1 MQVARHTLRHADGR
15 RLHVYGRY
23 GGEPLPEET
32 SGAPSHGQHL
42 RHDALTD
49 SWIGVSPARNTR
61 PLTHA
66 HREQPACPL
75 CPGGPEVPFEYDAA
89 VFDNR
94 FPSLHA
100 APPDAPTLEGATAP
114 ARGRCEVVLYTSTH
128 VGSLATLDPEER
140 ARVVAIWRD
149 RSDALWAEPDHA
161 LVLVFENRGEDVGAT
176 LSHPHGQ
183 IYAFD
188 RLPPITAQRTRV
200 LHDHRAAHDTCLTCT
215 VVAGDDAARER
226 QVLLNPSFVV
236 AVPFAA
242 RWPYEVHVRA
252 RRHGLR
258 RLGDLTA
265 DEQRDLA
272 EALSAVVAGYDDI
285 FAPEAMAY
293 MMVGL
298 EAPRG
303 ADGAPEPD
311 WHLAFEF
318 LPPNRGRHTLK
329 MRASVETATA
339 FFINDT
345 VPETTAA
352 ELATAIG
359 KRSGVPVPDVEIVP
373 GPDAASVGVPTPG
386 TTPHP

>member
-1 MQVARHTLRHADGR
+1 MQVPRHTLRHADGR
-15 RLHVYGRY
+15 QLHVYGRY
-23 GGEPLPEET
+23 RGEPLPDQ
-32 SGAPSHGQHL
+32 APEYASYEQHL
-42 RHDALTD
+42 RHDTLTD

-61 PLTHA
+61 PLTHD
-66 HREQPACPL
+66 HREQPECPL
-75 CPGGPEVPFEYDAA
+75 CPGGAEVPFAYDAA

-94 FPSLHA
+94 FPTLHA
-100 APPDAPTLEGATAP
+100 APPEAPTLDGATAP

-128 VGSLATLDPEER
+128 VGSLATLTPEEL

-149 RSDALWAEPDHA
+149 RSDALWADPSHA

-200 LHDHRAAHDTCLTCT
+200 LQDHRAAHDTCLTCA
-215 VVAGDDAARER
+215 VVAGDDAAPKR
-226 QVLLNPSFVV
+226 QVLANPSFTV

-272 EALSAVVAGYDDI
+272 EALGAVVAGYDAI

-298 EAPRG
+298 EAPRV
-303 ADGAPEPD
+303 ADGAAEPD
-311 WHLAFEF
+311 WHLSFEF

-329 MRASVETATA
+329 MRASVETATG

-359 KRSGVPVPDVEIVP
+359 KRSDVPVPDVEIVP
-373 GPDAASVGVPTPG
+373 DPDAASVGVPAPG
-386 TTPHP
+386 TTRHP